1 MEINFSSISNNI
13 LVHIAIIILV
23 AFLLHFFSDTIVSYF
38 IKVLTRRQKDQTKT
52 DAKKREATLTSV
64 FSTVAKLFIWTVA
77 IVAILDAINL
87 NISSIA
93 AGAGVVGIIVGL
105 GAQTTIR
112 DYLAGVFIILENQY
126 RVGDVITLS
135 GGSTG
140 MTGTSGTVEDIT
152 LRITKLRGLDGTL
165 NVVRNGEASIITNR
179 TFKFANIV
187 IDIGI
192 DYKSDIDI
200 VEKIMNKVGQD
211 MMKNEKFLHNIFEPI
226 SFLYIDDLSD
236 SSIIVRAMGKVK
248 PAEQWEVAGEYRRLL
263 LKAFNEAN
271 VKIALPQV
279 VVHKEN

>member
-1 MEINFSSISNNI
+1 MDNLFSVISGSVLLNI
-13 LVHIAIIILV
+13 LIIIIIAML
-23 AFLLHFFSDTIVSYF
+23 FHFFSDSIVGYVVRFS
-38 IKVLTRRQKDQTKT
+38 TRHRKDQTKT
-52 DAKKREATLTSV
+52 DAKKREATLVSI
-64 FSTVAKLFIWTVA
+64 FSTVVKLMIWMVA
-77 IVAILDAINL
+77 VMAVFDAINL

-140 MTGTSGTVEDIT
+140 MTGTSGTVEEIT

-179 TFKFANIV
+179 TFKFSNIV
-187 IDIGI
+187 IDIGV

-200 VEKIMNKVGQD
+200 VEKVMNKVGQD
-211 MMKNEKFLHNIFEPI
+211 MMKNEKLAHDIFEPI
-226 SFLYIDDLSD
+226 SFLYVDDFLD
-236 SSIIVRAMGKVK
+236 SSIVVRAMGKVK
-248 PAEQWEVAGEYRRLL
+248 PAEQWEIAGEYRRML
-263 LKAFNEAN
+263 LKAFNQAGVE
-271 VKIALPQV
+271 IALPQV
-279 VVHKEN
+279 VIHKDV

>member
-1 MEINFSSISNNI
+1 MEINFSTITNNI
-13 LVHIAIIILV
+13 LVHIAIIILI
-23 AFLLHFFSDTIVSYF
+23 AFLLHFFSDTIVSYL

-52 DAKKREATLTSV
+52 DAKKREATLTSI

-77 IVAILDAINL
+77 IVAVLDAINL

-192 DYKSDIDI
+192 DYKSDIDV

-226 SFLYIDDLSD
+226 SFLYIDDLSE

-263 LKAFNEAN
+263 LAAFNEAGIR
-271 VKIALPQV
+271 IALPQV
-279 VVHKEN
+279 VIHKEV

>member
-52 DAKKREATLTSV
+52 DAKKREATLTSI

-192 DYKSDIDI
+192 DYKSDIDV
-200 VEKIMNKVGQD
+200 VEKLMNKVGQD

>member
-52 DAKKREATLTSV
+52 DAKKREATLTSI

-192 DYKSDIDI
+192 DYKSDIDV
-200 VEKIMNKVGQD
+200 VENIMNKVGQD